1 MVSLRIKAVL
11 RDSEILQMELG
22 SKTRIVATAK
32 KNEERVVNL
41 VSLLKV
47 MGLKPE
53 NRIDMLQALES
64 SGLHIWLLQDPQQDL
79 IYLSK
84 EDSFQDANLRGYKW
98 Q

>member
-32 KNEERVVNL
+32 KNLDRVVNL
-41 VSLLKV
+41 ASLLKV
-47 MGLKPE
+47 MGLKPK
-53 NRIDMLQALES
+53 NRIDMLQALEGS
-64 SGLHIWLLQDPQQDL
+64 NLHIWLLQDPQQDL
-79 IYLSK
+79 IFLSK
-84 EDSFQDANLRGYKW
+84 KDSFQDSVLHGYKW